1 MKKILVVNTSYSQFG
16 GEDSN
21 IIDEIKLLQKN
32 FDVEYL
38 EYKNS
43 KRLNIFDF
51 IAFFLCSN
59 YTSNKLL
66 KYKIK
71 TYCK

>member
-51 IAFFLCSN
+51 IAFFFVQIIHLIS
-59 YTSNKLL
+59 S
-66 KYKIK
+66 
-71 TYCK
+71 

>member
-1 MKKILVVNTSYSQFG
+1 MKKILVVNTTYSQFG

-21 IIDEIKLLQKN
+21 IVDEIKLLQKN

-43 KRLNIFDF
+43 QKLNFYDF
-51 IAFFLCSN
+51 IAFFLGG
-59 YTSNKLL
+59 TP
-66 KYKIK
+66 II
-71 TYCK
+71 

>member
-43 KRLNIFDF
+43 KI
-51 IAFFLCSN
+51 
-59 YTSNKLL
+59 
-66 KYKIK
+66 
-71 TYCK
+71 